1 MKGLV
6 WLLAAFAAAVGLSLA
21 LHDTEGYLLVVLPP
35 WRVEL
40 SLVFGVVLLVLAFVA
55 LHMGIRIV
63 SATLGLPAR
72 VRAFRAQQRV
82 QRGRRALAGA
92 MQALFEGRW
101 SRAEKLAAEAWEVE
115 DPKAPAGLVAAR
127 ASQRLRDPAR
137 RDRWLAQVRD
147 AEPEWRRARL
157 MTEAELLI
165 EERRY
170 DEAKTVLDEL
180 VAGGGRHIATM
191 QLQLR
196 AAQGLSNWD
205 EVIRLARQ
213 LEKRNALPPEA
224 VESVVTQARV
234 ALLGRRMHEPRS
246 LAKAWRDTPESERR
260 QPKVAAAAARAY
272 MRLGDCASA
281 HRILEAALESRWEPS
296 LVTLYGEC
304 LDDEALIRIQ
314 RAERWLKDHPRDA
327 ELLLALGLLCVQCEL
342 WGKAQSYLE
351 ASLSVSPGRSV
362 HIALAQLFDRI
373 GRNAEA
379 DRHYRAS
386 ADKGLL
392 N

>member
-6 WLLAAFAAAVGLSLA
+6 WLLAAFAAAVGLSLV
-21 LHDTEGYLLVVLPP
+21 LRDTEGYLLLVLPP

-40 SLVFGVVLLVLAFVA
+40 SLVFGVILLLLAFLA
-55 LHMGIRIV
+55 LHFAIGVV
-63 SATLGLPAR
+63 SNALGLPAR
-72 VRAFRAQQRV
+72 VRAFRERKRV
-82 QRGRRALAGA
+82 ERGRRALAGA

-101 SRAEKLAAEAWEVE
+101 SRAEKLAAEAWEIE

-147 AEPEWRRARL
+147 AEADWRRARL
-157 MTEAELLI
+157 MTEAEILL
-165 EERRY
+165 EERRF
-170 DEAKTVLDEL
+170 DEAKTLLDEL

-196 AAQGLSNWD
+196 AEQGLGNWND
-205 EVIRLARQ
+205 VIRLARQ

-224 VESVVTQARV
+224 AESVIPQARV
-234 ALLGRRMHEPRS
+234 ALRGRRMHEPRS
-246 LAKAWRDTPESERR
+246 LGQAWRDTPDGERR
-260 QPKVAAAAARAY
+260 QPKVAEAAARAF
-272 MRLGDCASA
+272 MRLGDCATA
-281 HRILEAALESRWEPS
+281 HRIIETALEARWESS
-296 LVTLYGEC
+296 LVTLYGDC
-304 LDDEALIRIQ
+304 LDDDALQRIQ

-351 ASLSVSPGRSV
+351 ASLSLSPGRSV
-362 HIALAQLFDRI
+362 HIALAQLFDKT
-373 GRNAEA
+373 GRGAEA
-379 DRHYRAS
+379 GRHYRAS
-386 ADKGLL
+386 ADQGLRL
-392 N
+392 